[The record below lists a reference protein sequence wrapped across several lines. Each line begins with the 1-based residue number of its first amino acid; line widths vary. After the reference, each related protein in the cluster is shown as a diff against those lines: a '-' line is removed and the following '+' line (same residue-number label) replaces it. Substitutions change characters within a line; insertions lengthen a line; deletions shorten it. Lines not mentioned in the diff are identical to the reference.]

1 MDEKKDKKDKKPTG
15 KTAEEI
21 FIILFIAFLVFML
34 VARINSYFQTGGSAG
49 GANFLSSAYLEKITG
64 GANGWYA
71 NTVYWFNFT
80 VSTYIKV
87 ATVFSIVLFLLIL
100 YVAWMTYRLSV
111 AEKKK
116 DREAVATKEIPSEHS
131 QKWQRVL
138 AHANSLN
145 AAEWRLSILEADVM
159 LDDLLQKLGYHGES
173 LGEKLKNVEKA
184 DFKTIDAAWEAHKIR
199 NMIAHEG
206 TDFPIAQHE
215 VKRIIG
221 LYGQVFQEFSFV

>member
-1 MDEKKDKKDKKPTG
+1 M
-15 KTAEEI
+15 
-21 FIILFIAFLVFML
+21 
-34 VARINSYFQTGGSAG
+34 VA
-49 GANFLSSAYLEKITG
+49 
-64 GANGWYA
+64 
-71 NTVYWFNFT
+71 
-80 VSTYIKV
+80 
-87 ATVFSIVLFLLIL
+87 
-100 YVAWMTYRLSV
+100 
-111 AEKKK
+111 
-116 DREAVATKEIPSEHS
+116 KEIPSEHS

-184 DFKTIDAAWEAHKIR
+184 DFKTIDSAWEAHKIR